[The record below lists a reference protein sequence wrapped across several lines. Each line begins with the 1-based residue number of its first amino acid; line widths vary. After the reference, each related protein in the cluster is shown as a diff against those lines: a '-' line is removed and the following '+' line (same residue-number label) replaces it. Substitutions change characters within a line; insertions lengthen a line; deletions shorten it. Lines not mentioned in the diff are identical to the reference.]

1 MPRTRCKDGF
11 AAVRL
16 MRRRPQ
22 YSVTLYYMKDKS
34 LDVVYIAM
42 GWDGIYCWYWCR
54 HRSKVCSK
62 AHRLP
67 SAALPPLWSAGLF
80 QKANFP
86 TVTCV
91 QTSSHR
97 PERPTILQYSD
108 FQKVVARVHRSR
120 KLLKST
126 EGGSCSSPQK
136 EEAAQVHRRRKLLE
150 STEGG
155 SC

>member
-1 MPRTRCKDGF
+1 
-11 AAVRL
+11 
-16 MRRRPQ
+16 
-22 YSVTLYYMKDKS
+22 
-34 LDVVYIAM
+34 M
-42 GWDGIYCWYWCR
+42 GWDGIHCWYWCC

-80 QKANFP
+80 QKANSP
-86 TVTCV
+86 TVMSV

-108 FQKVVARVHRSR
+108 FQKVAARV
-120 KLLKST
+120 LKST

-136 EEAAQVHRRRKLLE
+136 EEVARVHRRRKLLE

-155 SC
+155 SCSNPQMEEAARVHRGRKLSNHDARTPGQVFRIWVPRVHHSQ